1 MFRPMSPIPPPVQAV
16 LDLFD
21 RELAE
26 VRFGDVDAKRLS
38 ALASEVQSAAVALE
52 AHEATTAKL
61 RAALAE
67 RQETLL
73 QQAQRALAFARI
85 YAEEDAALSAKVAEI
100 TLPRPPKR
108 AKGEAAARAAEPTPP
123 EPAKEDV
130 KEEAVAEEA
139 PAPARRG
146 KRRESSRTVARDDE
160 AFDAPAAE
168 A

>member
-1 MFRPMSPIPPPVQAV
+1 MSPIPPPVQAV

-100 TLPRPPKR
+100 TLPRAPKR
-108 AKGEAAARAAEPTPP
+108 AKGGEAAARAAEPTPP
-123 EPAKEDV
+123 EPAKEVVTED
-130 KEEAVAEEA
+130 ALAEEA

-146 KRRESSRTVARDDE
+146 KRRESTRTVARDDE